1 METISAKL
9 LSAAFCHSL
18 FSCQF
23 VGFIMLCFIYY
34 TSLEPQRSRLPL
46 SCTDIPLYTVLKAV
60 TLFRIWYYSCTR
72 DRCITDIQI
81 APCICSDTGRGHGWC
96 RLSFRFNSF
105 IDWYPSVIF
114 EVTCQELSLNR
125 YHSVIKKMKGGS
137 TSWTQIKSVRG
148 ALWRDMTITR
158 KPQRKSPFNG
168 LNYFILMSCWT

>member
-1 METISAKL
+1 MSICRLHHVVFYL
-9 LSAAFCHSL
+9 LRQPWAPEKPTSPQLHRYS
-18 FSCQF
+18 
-23 VGFIMLCFIYY
+23 FIYSPESSEAFSHLILFLHTWSLYNRY
-34 TSLEPQRSRLPL
+34 TDRSMHLLGYRPG
-46 SCTDIPLYTVLKAV
+46 S
-60 TLFRIWYYSCTR
+60 RW
-72 DRCITDIQI
+72 
-81 APCICSDTGRGHGWC
+81 WC

>member
-1 METISAKL
+1 MSICRLHHVVFYL
-9 LSAAFCHSL
+9 LRQPWAPEKPTSPQLHRHS
-18 FSCQF
+18 
-23 VGFIMLCFIYY
+23 FIYSPESSDAFSHLILFLHTWSLYNRY
-34 TSLEPQRSRLPL
+34 TDRSMHLLGYRPG
-46 SCTDIPLYTVLKAV
+46 S
-60 TLFRIWYYSCTR
+60 RWWY
-72 DRCITDIQI
+72 
-81 APCICSDTGRGHGWC
+81 

-105 IDWYPSVIF
+105 IDWYPSGIF